1 MKVLFLPLL
10 CLALLSFN
18 QPKTEKK
25 AKKVSF
31 SGTLTETNDYCGGA
45 RPSDEILTQL
55 GTPRPLANKKI
66 YIKKGEVN
74 TFDNKVILVL
84 TSDSKGNFH
93 AKLRP
98 GKYLVVD
105 STKKDPA
112 YYNQLLKTYKNQ
124 TANYLAIDSLC
135 LKEWYVKPTGV
146 FEVSATEKKSIT
158 VNFHKACSEAIPC
171 TRYTGP
177 FRQ

>member
-1 MKVLFLPLL
+1 MKALSLFLV
-10 CLALLSFN
+10 CFALLSFN
-18 QPKTEKK
+18 QAKPEKK
-25 AKKVSF
+25 SKKILI
-31 SGTLTETNDYCGGA
+31 SGTVTETNDYCGGA

-55 GTPRPLANKKI
+55 ATPRPLVNKKI

-74 TFDNKVILVL
+74 AFDSKVILVL

-112 YYNQLLKTYKNQ
+112 YYNLLLKTYKNQ
-124 TANYLAIDSLC
+124 TANYLAIDTVC
-135 LKEWYVKPTGV
+135 LKEWFLKPAGV
-146 FEVSATEKKSIT
+146 FEVTPVETKNISI
-158 VNFHKACSEAIPC
+158 NFHKACSEAIPC